1 MKYFRYRNARGDAH
15 LIVEDETGGLFDLTR
30 DAPVEGFTDLVRWS
44 RLSGQ
49 SVDGFVRSLLRNGD
63 RRVSPEELKA
73 QGLRPGRPLIPP
85 EVWAA
90 GVTYRKS
97 RDERERESETP
108 DPYARVY
115 RAERPEI
122 FLKATPNRCVG
133 PGEAVGVRADSGWD
147 VPEAELAFILHG
159 GRITGFTAG
168 NDVSSRA
175 IEGANPLYLPQAKI
189 YRRCCSIGPCIVSA
203 ESVADPH
210 NLAVS
215 CEIFRDG
222 EPGLRGGDLDLP
234 HGENLPGVGRF
245 PHQAQSGARRDGGPD
260 GNRNRPG
267 AGILPSGG
275 RLGQNRNRRHRS
287 PGESRRPGLTGGNS
301 WLLPAK

>member
-1 MKYFRYRNARGDAH
+1 MKFFRYLNAKGDPRLTAEAEPG
-15 LIVEDETGGLFDLTR
+15 ILFDLTHDSPIR
-30 DAPVEGFTDLVRWS
+30 EFADLVRWS
-44 RLSGQ
+44 RLLGQ
-49 SVDGFVRSLLRNGD
+49 SMDGFVGSLLRNGD
-63 RRVSPEELKA
+63 RRVSSEELSA
-73 QGLRPGRPLIPP
+73 QGLRLGRPLVPP

-108 DPYARVY
+108 DPYAKVY

-122 FLKATPNRCVG
+122 FLKATPDRCVG
-133 PGEAVGVRADSGWD
+133 PGEAVGVRGDSGWD
-147 VPEAELAFILHG
+147 VPEAELAFILHD

-203 ESVADPH
+203 EAVADPH

-222 EPGLRGGDLDLP
+222 DRVFA
-234 HGENLPGVGRF
+234 GETSTSRMVRTCEELAGFLTRHNPV
-245 PHQAQSGARRDGGPD
+245 PD
-260 GNRNRPG
+260 GTVV
-267 AGILPSGG
+267 
-275 RLGQNRNRRHRS
+275 
-287 PGESRRPGLTGGNS
+287 LTGTGIVPEQEFSLQAGDVVRIEIEDIGVLEN
-301 WLLPAK
+301 PVVQV

>member
-1 MKYFRYRNARGDAH
+1 MKFFRYLNAKGDPR
-15 LIVEDETGGLFDLTR
+15 LIAEAEPGMLFDLTHDSPIR
-30 DAPVEGFTDLVRWS
+30 EFADLVGWS
-44 RLSGQ
+44 RMLGQ
-49 SVDGFVRSLLRNGD
+49 SMDGFVGSLLRNGD
-63 RRVSPEELKA
+63 RRVSSEELSA
-73 QGLRPGRPLIPP
+73 QGLRLGRPLVPP

-108 DPYARVY
+108 DPYAKVY

-122 FLKATPNRCVG
+122 FLKATPDRCVG
-133 PGEAVGVRADSGWD
+133 PGEAVGVRGDSGWD
-147 VPEAELAFILHG
+147 VPEAELAFILHD

-203 ESVADPH
+203 EAVADPH

-222 EPGLRGGDLDLP
+222 DRVFA
-234 HGENLPGVGRF
+234 GETSTSRMVRTCEELAGFLTRHNPV
-245 PHQAQSGARRDGGPD
+245 PD
-260 GNRNRPG
+260 GTVV
-267 AGILPSGG
+267 
-275 RLGQNRNRRHRS
+275 
-287 PGESRRPGLTGGNS
+287 LTGTGIVPEQEFSLQAGDRVRIEIEDIGVLEN
-301 WLLPAK
+301 PVVQV

>member
-1 MKYFRYRNARGDAH
+1 MKYFRYRNAQGEAH

-30 DAPVEGFTDLVRWS
+30 DAPIEGFTDLVRWA
-44 RLSGQ
+44 RLMGQ
-49 SVDGFVRSLLRNGD
+49 SVDGLVGNLLQNGD
-63 RRVSPEELKA
+63 RRVSSEELMG
-73 QGLRPGRPLIPP
+73 QGLQLGRPLVPP

-108 DPYARVY
+108 DPYAKVY

-122 FLKATPNRCVG
+122 FLKATPARCVG
-133 PGEAVGVRADSGWD
+133 PGESVGVRGDSGWD
-147 VPEAELAFILHG
+147 VPEAELAFILHD

-168 NDVSSRA
+168 NDVSSRS

-203 ESVADPH
+203 GSIADPH

-215 CEIFRDG
+215 CEIFREGDRVFSGETSTSRMVRTCEELAGFLTRHNTVPDG
-222 EPGLRGGDLDLP
+222 TVVLTGTGI
-234 HGENLPGVGRF
+234 V
-245 PHQAQSGARRDGGPD
+245 PHQEFSLQ
-260 GNRNRPG
+260 PG
-267 AGILPSGG
+267 DRVRIEIEDIGILENPVV
-275 RLGQNRNRRHRS
+275 QV
-287 PGESRRPGLTGGNS
+287 
-301 WLLPAK
+301 

>member
-1 MKYFRYRNARGDAH
+1 MKFFRYLNAKGDPR
-15 LIVEDETGGLFDLTR
+15 LIAEAKPGTLFDLTHDSPIR
-30 DAPVEGFTDLVRWS
+30 EFADLVRWS
-44 RLSGQ
+44 RLLGQ
-49 SVDGFVRSLLRNGD
+49 SVDGFVGSLLRNGD
-63 RRVSPEELKA
+63 RRVSSEELRA
-73 QGLRPGRPLIPP
+73 QGLRLGRPLVPS

-108 DPYARVY
+108 DPYAKVY

-122 FLKATPNRCVG
+122 FLKATPDRCVG
-133 PGEAVGVRADSGWD
+133 PGEAVGVRGDSGWD
-147 VPEAELAFILHG
+147 VPEAELAFILHD

-222 EPGLRGGDLDLP
+222 ARVFA
-234 HGENLPGVGRF
+234 GETSTSRMVRTCEELAGFLTRHNPV
-245 PHQAQSGARRDGGPD
+245 PD
-260 GNRNRPG
+260 GTVV
-267 AGILPSGG
+267 
-275 RLGQNRNRRHRS
+275 
-287 PGESRRPGLTGGNS
+287 LTGTGIVPEQEFSLQAGDRVRIEIEDIGVLEN
-301 WLLPAK
+301 PVVQV

>member
-1 MKYFRYRNARGDAH
+1 MKFFRYLNAKGDPR
-15 LIVEDETGGLFDLTR
+15 LIAEAEPGMLFDLTHDSPIR
-30 DAPVEGFTDLVRWS
+30 EFADLVRWS
-44 RLSGQ
+44 RLLGQ
-49 SVDGFVRSLLRNGD
+49 SMDGFVGSLLRNGD
-63 RRVSPEELKA
+63 RRVSSEELRA
-73 QGLRPGRPLIPP
+73 QGLRLGRPLVPP

-108 DPYARVY
+108 DPYAKVY

-122 FLKATPNRCVG
+122 FLKATPDRCVG
-133 PGEAVGVRADSGWD
+133 PGEAVGVRGDSGWD
-147 VPEAELAFILHG
+147 VPEAELAFILHD

-222 EPGLRGGDLDLP
+222 DRVFS
-234 HGENLPGVGRF
+234 GETSTSRMVRTCEELAGFLTRHNPV
-245 PHQAQSGARRDGGPD
+245 PD
-260 GNRNRPG
+260 GTVV
-267 AGILPSGG
+267 
-275 RLGQNRNRRHRS
+275 
-287 PGESRRPGLTGGNS
+287 LTGTGIVPEQEFS
-301 WLLPAK
+301 LQAGDVVRIEIEDIGVLESPVVQV

>member
-1 MKYFRYRNARGDAH
+1 MKFFRYLNANGDPR
-15 LIVEDETGGLFDLTR
+15 LIAETEPGTLFDLTH
-30 DAPVEGFTDLVRWS
+30 DSPIGEFADLVRWS
-44 RLSGQ
+44 RLLGQ
-49 SVDGFVRSLLRNGD
+49 SVDGLVGSLLRNGD
-63 RRVSPEELKA
+63 RRVSSEELSG
-73 QGLRPGRPLIPP
+73 QGLRLGRPLVPP

-133 PGEAVGVRADSGWD
+133 PGDAVGVRGDSGWD

-203 ESVADPH
+203 ESIPDPH
-210 NLAVS
+210 NLTVT
-215 CEIFRDG
+215 CEIFR
-222 EPGLRGGDLDLP
+222 GGDQVFA
-234 HGENLPGVGRF
+234 GETSTSRMVRTCQELAGFLTRHNPV
-245 PHQAQSGARRDGGPD
+245 PD
-260 GNRNRPG
+260 GTVVLTGTGIVPQQEFSLQAGDLVRIEIEG
-267 AGILPSGG
+267 IGILENPVI
-275 RLGQNRNRRHRS
+275 QV
-287 PGESRRPGLTGGNS
+287 
-301 WLLPAK
+301 

>member
-1 MKYFRYRNARGDAH
+1 MKFFRYLNAKGDPR
-15 LIVEDETGGLFDLTR
+15 LIAEAEPGMLFDLTH
-30 DAPVEGFTDLVRWS
+30 DSPVREFADLVRWS
-44 RLSGQ
+44 RMLGQ
-49 SVDGFVRSLLRNGD
+49 SVDGFVGSLLRNGD
-63 RRVSPEELKA
+63 RRVSSEELSA
-73 QGLRPGRPLIPP
+73 QGLRLGRPLIPP

-108 DPYARVY
+108 DPYAKVY

-122 FLKATPNRCVG
+122 FLKATPDRCVG
-133 PGEAVGVRADSGWD
+133 PGEAVGVRGDSGWD
-147 VPEAELAFILHG
+147 VPEAELAFILHD

-222 EPGLRGGDLDLP
+222 DRVFA
-234 HGENLPGVGRF
+234 GETSTSRMVRTCEELAGFLTRHNPV
-245 PHQAQSGARRDGGPD
+245 PD
-260 GNRNRPG
+260 GTVVLTGTGIVPEQEFSLQAGDRVRIEIEG
-267 AGILPSGG
+267 IGILENPVV
-275 RLGQNRNRRHRS
+275 QV
-287 PGESRRPGLTGGNS
+287 
-301 WLLPAK
+301 

>member
-1 MKYFRYRNARGDAH
+1 MKYYRYRNAQGDAH
-15 LIVEDETGGLFDLTR
+15 LIMEDQTGGLFDLTR

-44 RLSGQ
+44 RLMGQ
-49 SVDGFVRSLLRNGD
+49 SVDVFVRRLLRNGG
-63 RRVSPEELKA
+63 RRVSPDELSG
-73 QGLRPGRPLIPP
+73 QGLRLGRPLVPP

-108 DPYARVY
+108 DPYAKVY

-122 FLKATPNRCVG
+122 FLKATPARCVG
-133 PGEAVGVRADSGWD
+133 PGEAVGVRGDSGWD
-147 VPEAELAFILHG
+147 VPEAELAFILHD

-168 NDVSSRA
+168 NDVSSRS

-210 NLAVS
+210 NLAIS

-222 EPGLRGGDLDLP
+222 GRVFS
-234 HGENLPGVGRF
+234 GETSTSRMVRTCEELAGFLTRHNTVPDGTVVLTGTGIV
-245 PHQAQSGARRDGGPD
+245 PHQEFSLQ
-260 GNRNRPG
+260 PG
-267 AGILPSGG
+267 DRVRIEIEDIGILENPVI
-275 RLGQNRNRRHRS
+275 QV
-287 PGESRRPGLTGGNS
+287 
-301 WLLPAK
+301 

>member
-1 MKYFRYRNARGDAH
+1 MKYFRYRNAQNDSH
-15 LIVEDETGGLFDLTR
+15 LIVEDTTGGLFDLTR
-30 DAPVEGFTDLVRWS
+30 DSPVEGFTDLVRWS
-44 RLSGQ
+44 SLMGQ
-49 SVDGFVRSLLRNGD
+49 SVDGFVGSLLSNGD
-63 RRVSPEELKA
+63 RRVSPGELSG
-73 QGLRPGRPLIPP
+73 QGLRLGRPLVPP

-108 DPYARVY
+108 DPYAKVY

-122 FLKATPNRCVG
+122 FLKATPARCVG
-133 PGEAVGVRADSGWD
+133 PGEAVGVRGDSGWD
-147 VPEAELAFILHG
+147 VPEAELAFILHE

-168 NDVSSRA
+168 NDVSSRS

-203 ESVADPH
+203 GSVADPH

-222 EPGLRGGDLDLP
+222 DRVFS
-234 HGENLPGVGRF
+234 GETSTSRMVRTCEELAGFLTRHNTVPDGTVVLTGTGIV
-245 PHQAQSGARRDGGPD
+245 PHQEFSLQ
-260 GNRNRPG
+260 PG
-267 AGILPSGG
+267 DRVRIEIEDIGILENPVI
-275 RLGQNRNRRHRS
+275 QV
-287 PGESRRPGLTGGNS
+287 
-301 WLLPAK
+301 

>member
-1 MKYFRYRNARGDAH
+1 MKFFRYLNSNGGPR
-15 LIVEDETGGLFDLTR
+15 LIVEAEPGMLFDLTHDSPIR
-30 DAPVEGFTDLVRWS
+30 EFADLVRWS
-44 RLSGQ
+44 GLMGQ
-49 SVDGFVRSLLRNGD
+49 SVDGFVGTLLRNGD
-63 RRVSPEELKA
+63 RQISTERLNR
-73 QGLRPGRPLIPP
+73 QGLRLGRPLVPP

-108 DPYARVY
+108 DPYAKVY

-122 FLKATPNRCVG
+122 FLKATPDRCVG
-133 PGEAVGVRADSGWD
+133 PGEAVGVRGDSGWD
-147 VPEAELAFILHG
+147 VPEAELAFILHD

-168 NDVSSRA
+168 NDVSSRS

-210 NLAVS
+210 NLAIS

-222 EPGLRGGDLDLP
+222 DRVFA
-234 HGENLPGVGRF
+234 GETSTSRMVRTCEELAGFLTRHNTVPDGTVMLTGTGVV
-245 PHQAQSGARRDGGPD
+245 PHQEFTLQ
-260 GNRNRPG
+260 PG
-267 AGILPSGG
+267 DRVRIEIEDIGILENPVV
-275 RLGQNRNRRHRS
+275 QV
-287 PGESRRPGLTGGNS
+287 
-301 WLLPAK
+301 

>member
-1 MKYFRYRNARGDAH
+1 MKFFRYLNAKGDPR
-15 LIVEDETGGLFDLTR
+15 LIVEAKPGTLFDLTHDSPIR
-30 DAPVEGFTDLVRWS
+30 EFADLVGWS
-44 RLSGQ
+44 RMSGQ
-49 SVDGFVRSLLRNGD
+49 SMDGFVGSLLRNGD
-63 RRVSPEELKA
+63 RRVSSEELSA
-73 QGLRPGRPLIPP
+73 QGLRLGRPLVPP

-108 DPYARVY
+108 DPYAKVY

-122 FLKATPNRCVG
+122 FLKATPDRCVG
-133 PGEAVGVRADSGWD
+133 PGEAVGVRGDSGWD
-147 VPEAELAFILHG
+147 VPEAELAFILHD

-203 ESVADPH
+203 EAVADPH

-222 EPGLRGGDLDLP
+222 DRVFA
-234 HGENLPGVGRF
+234 GETSTSRMVRTCEELAGFLTRHNPV
-245 PHQAQSGARRDGGPD
+245 PD
-260 GNRNRPG
+260 GTVVLTGTGIVPEQEFSLQAGDVVRIEIEG
-267 AGILPSGG
+267 IGILENPVI
-275 RLGQNRNRRHRS
+275 QV
-287 PGESRRPGLTGGNS
+287 
-301 WLLPAK
+301 

>member
-1 MKYFRYRNARGDAH
+1 MKYFRYRNAQGVAH

-30 DAPVEGFTDLVRWS
+30 DAPVEGFTDLVRWA
-44 RLSGQ
+44 RLMGQ
-49 SVDGFVRSLLRNGD
+49 SVDGLVGNLLQNGD
-63 RRVSPEELKA
+63 RRVSSEELMG
-73 QGLRPGRPLIPP
+73 QGLQLGRPLVPP

-108 DPYARVY
+108 DPYAKVY

-122 FLKATPNRCVG
+122 FLKATPARCVG
-133 PGEAVGVRADSGWD
+133 PGEAVGVRGDSGWD
-147 VPEAELAFILHG
+147 VPEAELAFILHD

-168 NDVSSRA
+168 NDVSSRS

-203 ESVADPH
+203 GSVADPH

-222 EPGLRGGDLDLP
+222 DRVFS
-234 HGENLPGVGRF
+234 GETSTSRMVRTCEELAGFLTRHNTVPDGTVVLTGTGIV
-245 PHQAQSGARRDGGPD
+245 PHQEFSLQ
-260 GNRNRPG
+260 PG
-267 AGILPSGG
+267 DRVRIEIEDIGILENPVI
-275 RLGQNRNRRHRS
+275 QV
-287 PGESRRPGLTGGNS
+287 
-301 WLLPAK
+301 

>member
-1 MKYFRYRNARGDAH
+1 MKYFRYRNAQGDVH
-15 LIVEDETGGLFDLTR
+15 LIVEDGTGGLFDLTR
-30 DAPVEGFTDLVRWS
+30 DAPVEGFTDLVRWA
-44 RLSGQ
+44 RLMGQ
-49 SVDGFVRSLLRNGD
+49 SVDGLVGNLLRNGD
-63 RRVSPEELKA
+63 RRVSSEELMG
-73 QGLRPGRPLIPP
+73 QGLQLGRPLVPP

-108 DPYARVY
+108 DPYAKVY

-122 FLKATPNRCVG
+122 FLKATPARCVG
-133 PGEAVGVRADSGWD
+133 PGEAVGVRGDSGWD
-147 VPEAELAFILHG
+147 VPEAELAFILHD

-168 NDVSSRA
+168 NDVSSRS

-203 ESVADPH
+203 GSVADPH

-222 EPGLRGGDLDLP
+222 DRVFS
-234 HGENLPGVGRF
+234 GETSTSRMVRTCEELAGFLTRHNTVPDGTVVLTGTGIV
-245 PHQAQSGARRDGGPD
+245 PHQEFSLQ
-260 GNRNRPG
+260 PG
-267 AGILPSGG
+267 DRVRIEIEDIGILENPVV
-275 RLGQNRNRRHRS
+275 RV
-287 PGESRRPGLTGGNS
+287 
-301 WLLPAK
+301 

>member
-1 MKYFRYRNARGDAH
+1 MKFYRYRNARGDAH
-15 LIVEDETGGLFDLTR
+15 LIVEDKTGGLFDLTCDSPIR
-30 DAPVEGFTDLVRWS
+30 DFSDLVRWS
-44 RLSGQ
+44 RLMGE
-49 SVDGFVRSLLRNGD
+49 SVDGFVGSLLPHGG
-63 RRVSPEELKA
+63 RRVSPEELSG
-73 QGLRPGRPLIPP
+73 QGLRLGRPLVPP

-108 DPYARVY
+108 DPYAKVY

-122 FLKATPNRCVG
+122 FLKATPARCVG
-133 PGEAVGVRADSGWD
+133 PGEAVGVRGDSGWD
-147 VPEAELAFILHG
+147 VPEAELAFILHD

-168 NDVSSRA
+168 NDVSSRS

-210 NLAVS
+210 NLAIR

-222 EPGLRGGDLDLP
+222 ARVFS
-234 HGENLPGVGRF
+234 GETSTSRMVRTCEELAGFLTRHNPV
-245 PHQAQSGARRDGGPD
+245 PD
-260 GNRNRPG
+260 GTVVLTGTGIVPHHEFSLQAGDVVRIEIEG
-267 AGILPSGG
+267 IGILENPVV
-275 RLGQNRNRRHRS
+275 
-287 PGESRRPGLTGGNS
+287 EV
-301 WLLPAK
+301 